1 MATPVKLYVTDSCGP
16 CSDVKTAIEQDNYD
30 IVGVAK
36 GDKLKI
42 IDMTSDDDFILDE
55 DLSSI
60 PAATYKKR
68 ECKIFINEDT
78 LKVTIDCT
86 KD

>member
-1 MATPVKLYVTDSCGP
+1 MATPVKLYVTDACGP

-36 GDKLKI
+36 GDKLKV
-42 IDMTSDDDFILDE
+42 IDMSADDFVLDE
-55 DLSSI
+55 DLSQI
-60 PAATYKKR
+60 PSATYKKR
-68 ECKIFINEDT
+68 ECKILINEDT
-78 LKVTIDCT
+78 LKVTIDCN

>member
-1 MATPVKLYVTDSCGP
+1 MAMTVKLYVTDECGP
-16 CSDVKTAIEQDNYD
+16 CSDVKTAIEQNNYEM
-30 IVGVAK
+30 VGVAK
-36 GDKLKI
+36 GDRIKV
-42 IDMTSDDDFILDE
+42 IDMTADDGFILDE

>member
-1 MATPVKLYVTDSCGP
+1 MATPVKVYITNSCGP
-16 CSDVKTAIEQDNYD
+16 CSDVKTAIEEKNYD
-30 IVGVAK
+30 FIGVAK
-36 GDKLKI
+36 GDKLKV
-42 IDMTSDDDFILDE
+42 IDMADEDFILDE

-60 PAATYKKR
+60 PAATYKKQ

-78 LKVTIDCT
+78 LKVTFDCT

>member
-1 MATPVKLYVTDSCGP
+1 MATPVKLYVTDACGP

>member
-1 MATPVKLYVTDSCGP
+1 MATPVKLYVTDECGP
-16 CSDVKTAIEQDNYD
+16 CSDVKTAIEQNNYD